1 MGQAIEQPGGNPFAE
16 FGMSISSDASAGV
29 VFVPGALDLI
39 TAPRL
44 ELLLDH
50 LRDDGHRQIT
60 VDLSQLTF
68 LGAADL
74 SVGIRAAH
82 ALRVSVDGCCSPGP
96 TPGPPHPDPH
106 RPGHQPAHTNDH
118 RQLLRSPTVPPGCC

>member
-68 LGAADL
+68 LGAAGL
-74 SVGIRAAH
+74 SVVIRADH
-82 ALRVSVDGCCSPGP
+82 ALRSTGGRLLL
-96 TPGPPHPDPH
+96 T
-106 RPGHQPAHTNDH
+106 RPNPWPAA
-118 RQLLRSPTVPPGCC
+118 S